1 MTLSVS
7 DVVLIDVVLRLDLK
21 SIVLSLLTP
30 SIFDKVTSIN
40 LSTAK
45 PSTSV
50 VDLKMI
56 WNLDR
61 RSDETSKDE
70 WTQTGLSAG
79 ILNAQ
84 YLISSSVVVCCE
96 AASVVVTVVM
106 SASVAGLVVDTS
118 GASLVVSSL

>member
-1 MTLSVS
+1 MTPSVS

-70 WTQTGLSAG
+70 WTQTRFSWYFKC
-79 ILNAQ
+79 N
-84 YLISSSVVVCCE
+84 SN
-96 AASVVVTVVM
+96 T
-106 SASVAGLVVDTS
+106 
-118 GASLVVSSL
+118 

>member
-1 MTLSVS
+1 MTASSVS

-61 RSDETSKDE
+61 RSDETSNPRRINGHRI
-70 WTQTGLSAG
+70 GL
-79 ILNAQ
+79 ILLKCN
-84 YLISSSVVVCCE
+84 LFS
-96 AASVVVTVVM
+96 T
-106 SASVAGLVVDTS
+106 
-118 GASLVVSSL
+118 

>member
-1 MTLSVS
+1 MDPVTASSVS

-61 RSDETSKDE
+61 RSADETSSKKDQWVQE
-70 WTQTGLSAG
+70 IGL
-79 ILNAQ
+79 L
-84 YLISSSVVVCCE
+84 
-96 AASVVVTVVM
+96 
-106 SASVAGLVVDTS
+106 
-118 GASLVVSSL
+118 